1 MLIILFPARY
11 GLGLD
16 GVGKATMFAEFKKTK
31 GASLYYINFRGFIVW
46 GIIMH
51 LALWNLMITGS
62 GGYIGGDDVLVFE
75 FCLAVAAVVA
85 VAGLILIHYVV

>member
-1 MLIILFPARY
+1 MGNYNAF
-11 GLGLD
+11 GL
-16 GVGKATMFAEFKKTK
+16 
-31 GASLYYINFRGFIVW
+31 
-46 GIIMH
+46 
-51 LALWNLMITGS
+51 LWNLMITGS